1 MPKYR
6 ITECYQLETNAD
18 EKTVRELIVTGVI
31 PEAEYQNYQLCLRR
45 VDERFFFHSF
55 EVIDGENTYEIKDVF
70 TLAELHEIANR
81 TGSVGSDDEL
91 AEDSHMILC
100 DYGYTEI
107 DDVDDSQFW
116 NKSRTVIANLSHI
129 EEINELQYKLLK
141 ERL

>member
-1 MPKYR
+1 
-6 ITECYQLETNAD
+6 
-18 EKTVRELIVTGVI
+18 
-31 PEAEYQNYQLCLRR
+31 
-45 VDERFFFHSF
+45 
-55 EVIDGENTYEIKDVF
+55 
-70 TLAELHEIANR
+70 
-81 TGSVGSDDEL
+81 
-91 AEDSHMILC
+91 MILC